1 MIISWLIDDG
11 IKLWLIDWLINPLNK
26 WTNDWANGWAND
38 RTNDWS
44 NDGFDWWIEQEFPH
58 NVEFISGNYVP
69 QSDQLFGKHSGRG
82 GGANFLNNI
91 SHRNL

>member
-1 MIISWLIDDG
+1 MI
-11 IKLWLIDWLINPLNK
+11 
-26 WTNDWANGWAND
+26 NDWANGWAND

-82 GGANFLNNI
+82 RGSI
-91 SHRNL
+91 SWIILVIETFRNCQTILT